1 MRLRSRDRP
10 VERRHEQ
17 VEVDGQGV
25 HRDDLI
31 DAGSDEAR
39 ERATQA
45 VGCGQPCVRAL
56 EPALDA
62 DGGPD
67 IQFLL
72 DDRRG
77 APRLQ
82 TERVADE
89 IGALPVGRAPPRR
102 HVKVGTT
109 GRVCSI
115 ARERAA
121 LRKQFGGHA
130 AYACAGSSSRPGRSA
145 TAATIYPA
153 PMPAPEIDGLFRL
166 DGRVAVV
173 TGASRGLGERFV
185 RILRSAGAEVIAAG
199 RDAEA
204 LQRLAAETG
213 AAIEVGD
220 VRDDS
225 HLERLVQHALARHG
239 RLDVAVPNA
248 GVSEVVPFEEQDM
261 ARLRELVEINL
272 IAVLA
277 LAQLAGR
284 AMLAQGGGSIV
295 NVASI
300 LGLVA
305 PGDTAMAGY
314 TAAKAGVIGATR
326 DLAAEWGRRGV
337 RVNALCPGYF
347 PTDMTE
353 GLTHPGAIKRI
364 ERRTLLGRVPRTDEL
379 DGALLFLASD
389 ASSYMTGQ
397 TLVVDG
403 GWTSW

>member
-1 MRLRSRDRP
+1 
-10 VERRHEQ
+10 
-17 VEVDGQGV
+17 
-25 HRDDLI
+25 
-31 DAGSDEAR
+31 
-39 ERATQA
+39 
-45 VGCGQPCVRAL
+45 
-56 EPALDA
+56 
-62 DGGPD
+62 
-67 IQFLL
+67 
-72 DDRRG
+72 
-77 APRLQ
+77 
-82 TERVADE
+82 
-89 IGALPVGRAPPRR
+89 
-102 HVKVGTT
+102 
-109 GRVCSI
+109 
-115 ARERAA
+115 
-121 LRKQFGGHA
+121 
-130 AYACAGSSSRPGRSA
+130 
-145 TAATIYPA
+145 
-153 PMPAPEIDGLFRL
+153 MPAPEIDGLFRL

-353 GLTHPGAIKRI
+353 GLAHPGAIKRI